1 MGGIFLKTNRT
12 EDRSAAMRVHQG
24 DEQGVG
30 PGGGENRAASA
41 RYDHDKMVAGMKAGS
56 ITVNL
61 AAEDK
66 GLGAGG
72 ASCDFTDDMGRGRRD
87 GGR

>member
-41 RYDHDKMVAGMKAGS
+41 RYDH
-56 ITVNL
+56 
-61 AAEDK
+61 
-66 GLGAGG
+66 
-72 ASCDFTDDMGRGRRD
+72 RQD
-87 GGR
+87 GGRDEGGQHHGQPGGGG